1 VKLGD
6 VVNPEAAHWGK
17 PLDGVRVLA
26 LEQMQALP
34 YATQLLG
41 RLGADVVKV
50 EAPGT
55 GDLGRTASPAMTDPE
70 GRDVGATFMR
80 NNLSKRS
87 VVIDLK
93 HPAGRD
99 LVLRLAPR
107 FDVVAENFRAG
118 AAERLGLAYGDILK
132 VHDRVVYLSIS
143 GFGRP
148 VQAGATSSP
157 YDGWPA
163 LASIVEA
170 MSGAYEFKRPE
181 GQAPIGAPMG
191 GLGDIVTALFAV
203 IGTLAA
209 LRQRDRTGRAQLVD
223 VAMLDAMV
231 AVIDVVPNF
240 WSMGAPMGTPWPGI
254 LHGFRANDG
263 WFMLQVLRAHQWP
276 DLARAIGRP
285 EWADDPRFATPQ
297 GWLEHLESDIR
308 PAVES
313 WAADKTKRAASEA
326 LNAAGL
332 VAGPV
337 ATDDEVVH
345 DPHLAVRHMLVE
357 HPRTDG
363 VAQPVLIPGLP
374 VKFAEVTEGPES
386 RVPWLGEHTDDVL
399 AGELGL
405 GADELAALRSQGA
418 IGVSPV
424 Q

>member
-1 VKLGD
+1 MKLGD
-6 VVNPEAAHWGK
+6 LVNPEAAHWGK

-55 GDLGRTASPAMTDPE
+55 GDLGRSAMPTMLDPE
-70 GRDVGATFMR
+70 GRGVGATFVR

-93 HPAGRD
+93 QPEGHD

-107 FDVVAENFRAG
+107 FDVVAENFRSG
-118 AAERLGLAYGDILK
+118 AAERLGVAYDDIAA

-148 VQAGATSSP
+148 VQPGAATSP

-163 LASIVEA
+163 LAAIVEA

-181 GQAPIGAPMG
+181 GQPPIGAPMG

-209 LRQRDRTGRAQLVD
+209 LRQRDRTGRAQRVD

-231 AVIDVVPNF
+231 AVVDVVPNF
-240 WSMGAPMGTPWPGI
+240 WSMGAPIGTPWPGI
-254 LHGFRANDG
+254 LHGFRATDG
-263 WFMLQVLRAHQWP
+263 WFMLQVLRPHQWP
-276 DLARAIGRP
+276 DVARAIGRP
-285 EWADDPRFATPQ
+285 EWVDDPRFATPQ
-297 GWLEHLESDIR
+297 GWLDHLETDIR

-313 WAADKTKRAASEA
+313 WAADKTKRAASDA

-345 DPHLAVRHMLVE
+345 DAHLAARNMLVE
-357 HPRTDG
+357 HPRADG
-363 VAQPVLIPGLP
+363 VGQPVLVPGLP

-399 AGELGL
+399 VRELGL
-405 GADELAALRSQGA
+405 GATELASLRSQGV
-418 IGVSPV
+418 IG
-424 Q
+424 

>member
-1 VKLGD
+1 MRLGE
-6 VVNPEAAHWGK
+6 VVNADAVQWGK
-17 PLDGVRVLA
+17 PLTGLRVLA

-41 RLGADVVKV
+41 RFGAEVVKV

-55 GDLGRTASPAMTDPE
+55 GDLGRTAVPAMDDPS
-70 GRDVGATFMR
+70 GRPVGATFLR

-93 HPAGRD
+93 KPAGRD
-99 LVLRLAPR
+99 LVLRLAPH

-118 AAERLGLAYGDILK
+118 AAERLGLAYDDVAA
-132 VHDRVVYLSIS
+132 VHPGVVYVSIS
-143 GFGRP
+143 GFGHAVP
-148 VQAGATSSP
+148 AGTPDSP

-163 LASIVEA
+163 LASIIEA

-181 GQAPIGAPMG
+181 GQPPIGAPMG

-203 IGTLAA
+203 IGTLGA
-209 LRQRDRTGRAQLVD
+209 LRQRERTGRGQRID

-231 AVIDVVPNF
+231 AVLDVVPNF
-240 WSMGAPMGTPWPGI
+240 WSMGMPMGTPWPGI
-254 LHGFRANDG
+254 LHGFRTADG
-263 WFMLQVLRAHQWP
+263 WVMLQVLRPHQWP

-297 GWLEHLESDIR
+297 GWLDHLESDIR
-308 PAVES
+308 PALES
-313 WAADKTKRAASEA
+313 WASGLTKRAASDA

-345 DPHLAVRHMLVE
+345 DPHLAGRHMLVE
-357 HPRTDG
+357 HPRSDG

-374 VKFAEVTEGPES
+374 VKFADVAEGPET
-386 RVPWLGEHTDDVL
+386 RVPWLGEHTDAVL
-399 AGELGL
+399 TTELGL
-405 GADELAALRSQGA
+405 DAEELRALRA
-418 IGVSPV
+418 AGVIS
-424 Q
+424 

>member
-6 VVNPEAAHWGK
+6 VVNPGAAPWGK

-41 RLGADVVKV
+41 RLGADIIKV

-55 GDLGRTASPAMTDPE
+55 GDLGRSAMPRMLDPE
-70 GRDVGATFMR
+70 GRSNGATFMR

-87 VVIDLK
+87 MVLDLK
-93 HPAGRD
+93 QPEGHE

-107 FDVVAENFRAG
+107 FDVVAENFRSG
-118 AAERLGLAYGDILK
+118 AAERLGVAYDDIAA

-148 VQAGATSSP
+148 VYPGAAASP

-163 LASIVEA
+163 LAAIVEA

-181 GQAPIGAPMG
+181 GQPPIGAPMG

-209 LRQRDRTGRAQLVD
+209 LRQRDRTGRAQRVD

-231 AVIDVVPNF
+231 AVLDVVPNF
-240 WSMGAPMGTPWPGI
+240 WSMGAPIGTPWPGI
-254 LHGFRANDG
+254 LHGFRATDG
-263 WFMLQVLRAHQWP
+263 WFMLQVLRPHQWP
-276 DLARAIGRP
+276 DVARAIGKP
-285 EWADDPRFATPQ
+285 EWVDDPRFATPE

-313 WAADKTKRAASEA
+313 WAHDKTKRAASEA

-345 DPHLAVRHMLVE
+345 DPHLVARHMLVE

-363 VAQPVLIPGLP
+363 VDQPVLIPGLP
-374 VKFAEVTEGPES
+374 VKFGDVTEGPES
-386 RVPWLGEHTDDVL
+386 RVPWLGEHTDAVL
-399 AGELGL
+399 ATELGL
-405 GADELAALRSQGA
+405 SGDELATLRAKGV
-418 IGVSPV
+418 IG
-424 Q
+424 

>member
-1 VKLGD
+1 VKLGE

-17 PLDGVRVLA
+17 PLDGVRILA

-41 RLGADVVKV
+41 RLGADIVKV

-55 GDLGRTASPAMTDPE
+55 GDLGRSAIPTMLDPE
-70 GRDVGATFMR
+70 GRSAGATFMR

-93 HPAGRD
+93 HPEGHD
-99 LVLRLAPR
+99 LLLRLAPR

-118 AAERLGLAYGDILK
+118 AAERLGVAYDDIVA
-132 VHDRVVYLSIS
+132 VHERVVYLSIS

-148 VQAGATSSP
+148 VQPGAATSP

-163 LASIVEA
+163 LAAIVEA

-181 GQAPIGAPMG
+181 GQPPIGAPMG

-203 IGTLAA
+203 IGTQAA
-209 LRQRDRTGRAQLVD
+209 LRQRDRTGRPQRVD

-231 AVIDVVPNF
+231 AVLDVVPNF

-254 LHGFRANDG
+254 LDGFRARDG
-263 WFMLQVLRAHQWP
+263 WFMLQVLRPHQWP
-276 DLARAIGRP
+276 DVARAIGKP
-285 EWADDPRFATPQ
+285 EWVDDERFATPQ
-297 GWLEHLESDIR
+297 GWLDHLESDIR

-313 WAADKTKRAASEA
+313 WAADKSKRAASEA

-345 DPHLAVRHMLVE
+345 DAHLAARHMLVE

-363 VAQPVLIPGLP
+363 VEQPVLVPGLP
-374 VKFAEVTEGPES
+374 VKFAHVAEGPES
-386 RVPWLGEHTDDVL
+386 RVPWLGEHTDTVL
-399 AGELGL
+399 ARELGL
-405 GADELAALRSQGA
+405 GAGELTSLRARGV
-418 IGVSPV
+418 IG
-424 Q
+424 

>member
-1 VKLGD
+1 MKLGD
-6 VVNPEAAHWGK
+6 VVNPAAAHWGK

-34 YATQLLG
+34 FATQLLG

-55 GDLGRTASPAMTDPE
+55 GDLGRGAMPAMTDPD
-70 GRDVGATFMR
+70 GRSTGATFMR

-93 HPAGRD
+93 QPEGRD
-99 LVLRLAPR
+99 LVLQLAPR
-107 FDVVAENFRAG
+107 FDVVAENFRSG
-118 AAERLGLAYGDILK
+118 AAERLGLAYDDIEA
-132 VHDRVVYLSIS
+132 VHPRVVYLSIS

-148 VQAGATSSP
+148 VQPGAATSP

-163 LASIVEA
+163 LAAIVEA
-170 MSGAYEFKRPE
+170 MSGAYEFKRAE
-181 GQAPIGAPMG
+181 GQPPVGAPMG
-191 GLGDIVTALFAV
+191 GLGDIVTALFGV

-209 LRQRDRTGRAQLVD
+209 LRQRDRTGRAQRVD

-231 AVIDVVPNF
+231 AAVDVVPNF

-276 DLARAIGRP
+276 DLARAIGKP
-285 EWADDPRFATPQ
+285 EWEDDPRFATPQ

-308 PAVES
+308 LAVET

-345 DPHLAVRHMLVE
+345 DPHLATRHMLVE
-357 HPRTDG
+357 HPRPDG
-363 VAQPVLIPGLP
+363 VDQPVLVPGLP
-374 VKFAEVTEGPES
+374 VKFAEVAEGPES

-399 AGELGL
+399 AEELGL
-405 GADELAALRSQGA
+405 RADDLASLRTRGV
-418 IGVSPV
+418 IG
-424 Q
+424 

>member
-1 VKLGD
+1 MRLGD
-6 VVNPEAAHWGK
+6 VVNPEAAQWGK
-17 PLDGVRVLA
+17 PLTGVRILA

-41 RLGADVVKV
+41 RLGAEVVKV

-55 GDLGRTASPAMTDPE
+55 GDLGRTASPAMTDPA
-70 GRDVGATFMR
+70 GRSVGATFLR

-87 VVIDLK
+87 IVVDLK
-93 HPAGRD
+93 QPAGRD

-118 AAERLGLAYGDILK
+118 AAERLGVAYDDIVA
-132 VHDRVVYLSIS
+132 VHDTVVYVSIS

-148 VQAGATSSP
+148 VPAGTPASP

-170 MSGAYEFKRPE
+170 MSGAYEFKRPM
-181 GQAPIGAPMG
+181 GQPPVGSPMG

-209 LRQRDRTGRAQLVD
+209 LRQRDRTGRAQHVD
-223 VAMLDAMV
+223 LAMLDAMV
-231 AVIDVVPNF
+231 AVLDVVPNF
-240 WSMGAPMGTPWPGI
+240 WSMGMPMGTPWPGI
-254 LHGFRANDG
+254 LHGFRAADG

-297 GWLEHLESDIR
+297 GWLDHLDSDIR

-313 WAADKTKRAASEA
+313 WAAARTKRAACDA

-337 ATDDEVVH
+337 ATDAEVVA
-345 DPHLAVRHMLVE
+345 DPHLAGRHMLVE

-363 VAQPVLIPGLP
+363 VEAPVLIPGLP
-374 VKFAEVTEGPES
+374 VKFAEVAEGPEA
-386 RVPWLGEHTDDVL
+386 RVPWLGEHTDAVL
-399 AGELGL
+399 AAELGL
-405 GADELAALRSQGA
+405 GPGELAGLRA
-418 IGVSPV
+418 DGVIA
-424 Q
+424 

>member
-6 VVNPEAAHWGK
+6 VANPEAAQWGK

-41 RLGADVVKV
+41 RLGAHVVKV

-55 GDLGRTASPAMTDPE
+55 GDLGRGALPAMSDPE
-70 GRDVGATFMR
+70 GRSVGATFLR

-87 VVIDLK
+87 LVIDLK
-93 HPAGRD
+93 QAAGRD
-99 LVLRLAPR
+99 LVLRMAPR

-118 AAERLGLAYGDILK
+118 AAERLGLAYADVAA

-148 VQAGATSSP
+148 VAGMPDSP

-181 GQAPIGAPMG
+181 GQPPIGSPLG

-203 IGTLAA
+203 IGILAG
-209 LRQRDRTGRAQLVD
+209 LRQRDRTGQAQQVD

-231 AVIDVVPNF
+231 AVLDVVPNF
-240 WSMGAPMGTPWPGI
+240 WSMGMPMGTPWPGI
-254 LHGFRANDG
+254 LHGFRAADG
-263 WFMLQVLRAHQWP
+263 WIMLQVLRAHQWP
-276 DLARAIGRP
+276 DLARAIDRP
-285 EWADDPRFATPQ
+285 DWADDPRFATPQ
-297 GWLEHLESDIR
+297 GWLDHLDSDIR
-308 PAVES
+308 PALEA
-313 WAADKTKRAASEA
+313 WAATRTKRQACDA

-337 ATDDEVVH
+337 STDAEVVA
-345 DPHLAVRHMLVE
+345 DPHLAGRHMLVE

-374 VKFAEVTEGPES
+374 VKFGAVAEGPET
-386 RVPWLGEHTDDVL
+386 RVPWLGEHTDEVL
-399 AGELGL
+399 RDELGL
-405 GADELAALRSQGA
+405 QPDELAALRA
-418 IGVSPV
+418 DGVIE
-424 Q
+424 